1 MSKGESKRFV
11 SFLFTKSNAFDIFF
25 SGRRTE
31 NMDVYLKRSEKVFD
45 GKKVREKR
53 KEKGYSLRT
62 LSAKSGLSMNTVRSI
77 ESMVK
82 PTNVENLVI
91 IADVLN
97 CSIQDFCVFVVSLRL
112 KDRVD
117 DEIIAYRA
125 ISNGENL

>member
-1 MSKGESKRFV
+1 
-11 SFLFTKSNAFDIFF
+11 
-25 SGRRTE
+25 
-31 NMDVYLKRSEKVFD
+31 MDVYLKRSEKEFD

-53 KEKGYSLRT
+53 KEKGYSLKT
-62 LSAKSGLSMNTVRSI
+62 LSAQSGLSMNTIRSI

-97 CSIQDFCVFVVSLRL
+97 CSIQDFCVFGVSLRL

-125 ISNGENL
+125 ISNGKNI

>member
-1 MSKGESKRFV
+1 
-11 SFLFTKSNAFDIFF
+11 
-25 SGRRTE
+25 
-31 NMDVYLKRSEKVFD
+31 MDVYLKRSEKVFD

>member
-1 MSKGESKRFV
+1 
-11 SFLFTKSNAFDIFF
+11 
-25 SGRRTE
+25 
-31 NMDVYLKRSEKVFD
+31 MDVYLKRSEKVFD

-62 LSAKSGLSMNTVRSI
+62 LSSKSGLSVNTIRSI

-97 CSIQDFCVFVVSLRL
+97 CFGVSLRV
-112 KDRVD
+112 KDRVND
-117 DEIIAYRA
+117 KIIAYRA

>member
-11 SFLFTKSNAFDIFF
+11 AFLFTKSNILDIFRV
-25 SGRRTE
+25 GGTG

-45 GKKVREKR
+45 GKKVRKKR

-62 LSAKSGLSMNTVRSI
+62 LSTKSGLSMNTVRSI

-97 CSIQDFCVFVVSLRL
+97 CSIQDFCVFGVSLRV
-112 KDRVD
+112 KDRVND
-117 DEIIAYRA
+117 KIIAYRD
-125 ISNGENL
+125 IPNGENL

>member
-1 MSKGESKRFV
+1 
-11 SFLFTKSNAFDIFF
+11 
-25 SGRRTE
+25 
-31 NMDVYLKRSEKVFD
+31 MDVYLKRSEKVFD

-62 LSAKSGLSMNTVRSI
+62 LSSKSGLSVNTIRSI

-82 PTNVENLVI
+82 PTHVENLVI

-97 CSIQDFCVFVVSLRL
+97 CSIQDFCVFGVSLRV

-117 DEIIAYRA
+117 DEIISYRA
-125 ISNGENL
+125 IPNAKISEKDICM

>member
-11 SFLFTKSNAFDIFF
+11 SFLFTKSNAFDIFRV
-25 SGRRTE
+25 GLTE

-97 CSIQDFCVFVVSLRL
+97 CSIQDFCVFGVSLRV
-112 KDRVD
+112 KDRVND
-117 DEIIAYRA
+117 KIIAYRA

>member
-1 MSKGESKRFV
+1 
-11 SFLFTKSNAFDIFF
+11 
-25 SGRRTE
+25 
-31 NMDVYLKRSEKVFD
+31 MDVYLKRSEKVFD

-62 LSAKSGLSMNTVRSI
+62 LSSKSGLSLNTIRSI

-97 CSIQDFCVFVVSLRL
+97 CSIQDFCVFGVSLRV

-117 DEIIAYRA
+117 DEIISYRA
-125 ISNGENL
+125 IPNANKVGEETASFFRCIILCNDWKFGYRTCNRR